1 LYKQFR
7 KNRMIY
13 NQRQV
18 FILDRIREKKSI
30 QVAEVRKAFH
40 VSDMT
45 VRRDLAELENAGLI
59 VRRFGGAFSP
69 SLDNQLFRFDEKLN
83 VNRTSKEMLCKIAA
97 TEIEENDIIFI
108 DSGSTLYYMANHLI
122 KFENLRV
129 ITHSL
134 PVVAALAGAPKFKV
148 TLLGGEYDY
157 GRQAVFGSLT
167 LRMIEDFHCHK
178 AFIGADGIS
187 IKHGLSS
194 YYEKEAEISAR
205 ILETSDKVFVVA
217 DSSKIEKD
225 AYIKYALVEKI
236 TSIITDTGI
245 SPEVVKIYK
254 KNKIT
259 IRTT

>member
-1 LYKQFR
+1 
-7 KNRMIY
+7 MIY

-18 FILDRIREKKSI
+18 FILGTIKEKKSI
-30 QVAEVRKAFH
+30 QVSEVRKTFH

-45 VRRDLAELENAGLI
+45 VRRDLTGLENAGLI

-69 SLDNQLFRFDEKLN
+69 SLDDQLFRFDEKLN
-83 VNRTSKEMLCKIAA
+83 INRNNKEMLCKIAA
-97 TEIEENDIIFI
+97 TEIEENDVLFI
-108 DSGSTLYYMANHLI
+108 DSGSTLYYLANHII
-122 KFENLRV
+122 KFENLRI
-129 ITHSL
+129 ITNSL
-134 PVVAALAGAPKFKV
+134 PVVAALSGAPKFNV

-167 LRMIEDFHCHK
+167 LKIIEDFHCHK

-194 YYEKEAEISAR
+194 YYDKEAAISAR
-205 ILETSDKVFVVA
+205 ILESSDKVFVVA

-225 AYIKYALVEKI
+225 AYIKYAPIEKV
-236 TSIITDTGI
+236 SAIITDNGI
-245 SPEVVKIYK
+245 SPEIIKIYI

-259 IRTT
+259 IRTN